1 MNNEKMGN
9 FISEMRKSLNL
20 TQKELAAKL
29 EITDKA
35 ISKWERGISC
45 PDISLLI
52 PLAQILGVTTSEL
65 LNGEKGI
72 VPEKTKDVLV
82 EETLL
87 YSDRSAAQKVD
98 RIKGILFTFFSSS
111 VLLAAVTCF
120 ICDFCITGQLTWS
133 LLAAT
138 SLLFGWLLLLPLF
151 KARKNIIRKLLLMLT
166 LTTIPYLAVL
176 SRLLALPVLYKMGA
190 VIAIISLLGL
200 WCIYISFL
208 KISHRKLYV
217 TGIILLVIIP
227 IMWGINGTVSFFIRQ
242 PLDPSTKFTDSLIT
256 LVLLIIALFCF
267 GKEFFRNRK
276 QEKAPQ
282 E

>member
-9 FISEMRKSLNL
+9 FISEMRRSQNL

-65 LNGEKGI
+65 LNGERCAA
-72 VPEKTKDVLV
+72 PEKSKDVLV

-87 YSDRSAAQKVD
+87 YSDRSAAQKAD
-98 RIKGILFTFFSSS
+98 RMKGILFTFFSSS
-111 VLLAAVTCF
+111 VILAAVICF
-120 ICDFCITGQLTWS
+120 ICDFCIAGQLTWS
-133 LLAAT
+133 LLVAA

-151 KARKNIIRKLLLMLT
+151 KARKNIVRKLLLMLT
-166 LTTIPYLAVL
+166 LTVIPYLAVL
-176 SRLLALPVLYKMGA
+176 SRLLALPAVYKMGA
-190 VIAIISLLGL
+190 VIAVISLLGL
-200 WCIYISFL
+200 WCIYIPFL
-208 KISHRKLYV
+208 KIPQRKLYV

-227 IMWGINGTVSFFIRQ
+227 VMWGINGSVSFFIQQ
-242 PLDPSTKFTDSLIT
+242 PLEPSTKFVDSLTT
-256 LVLLIIALFCF
+256 LVLLIIAVFCF
-267 GKEFFRNRK
+267 GKEFLRNRK
-276 QEKAPQ
+276 Q
-282 E
+282 